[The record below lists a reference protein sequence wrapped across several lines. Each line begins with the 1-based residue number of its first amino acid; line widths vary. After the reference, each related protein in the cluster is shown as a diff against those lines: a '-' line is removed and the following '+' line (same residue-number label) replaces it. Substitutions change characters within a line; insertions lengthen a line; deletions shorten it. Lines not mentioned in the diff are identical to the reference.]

1 MACNI
6 HKGQLHSANED
17 VDIATLLLDN
27 GGTKSIL
34 RMTKTAK
41 ETAFHYVCSNGNYEV
56 LSAILE
62 KIDKG
67 QAQIGV
73 NLQSAIGLEFLSPIM
88 YYFVGDWYSKLFIS
102 RWSPLCAASAHGNIK
117 CVESIL
123 EVPISYLKHL
133 LLI

>member
-56 LSAILE
+56 LSTILE

-73 NLQSAIGLEFLSPIM
+73 NLQSAIGFELEFLSPIM
-88 YYFVGDWYSKLFIS
+88 YYFVGD
-102 RWSPLCAASAHGNIK
+102 
-117 CVESIL
+117 
-123 EVPISYLKHL
+123 
-133 LLI
+133 